1 MPEPPRNGQRV
12 DASHDPLA
20 PGRVSQHYRSLR
32 ERVEERMRGKTSD
45 EWTRILNDAGVPVSA
60 VRFPVEL
67 FGDPQ
72 TEANGIFHTMQ
83 HPTAGA
89 MTVLSPPVKLD
100 GDGFTPAAPTP
111 SFGSESDAILAD
123 LGFTPAQIQTLVD
136 EGVTQRGRPAN

>member
-12 DASHDPLA
+12 DASHDPPA
-20 PGRVSQHYRSLR
+20 PGRVPQHYRSLV

-89 MTVLSPPVKLD
+89 MTVLSP
-100 GDGFTPAAPTP
+100 T
-111 SFGSESDAILAD
+111 
-123 LGFTPAQIQTLVD
+123 
-136 EGVTQRGRPAN
+136 GRR